1 MGQKLQ
7 FWPEILIWGPWAE
20 RTKHFYL
27 RIAGL
32 KVFRVLLVVVVV
44 VVLLVVRTKFKKYH
58 LEALNRL
65 DA

>member
-1 MGQKLQ
+1 MARRQLALSLSRGS
-7 FWPEILIWGPWAE
+7 
-20 RTKHFYL
+20 FYL

-44 VVLLVVRTKFKKYH
+44 VVLLLLVVRTKFKKYH

>member
-1 MGQKLQ
+1 MARRQLALSLSRGS
-7 FWPEILIWGPWAE
+7 
-20 RTKHFYL
+20 FYL

-32 KVFRVLLVVVVV
+32 KVFRVLLVVVVVV